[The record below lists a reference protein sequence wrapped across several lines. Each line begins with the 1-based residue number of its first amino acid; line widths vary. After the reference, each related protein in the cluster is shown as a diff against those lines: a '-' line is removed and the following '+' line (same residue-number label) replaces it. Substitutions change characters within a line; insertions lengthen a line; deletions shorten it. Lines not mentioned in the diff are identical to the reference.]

1 MTTDFDEAF
10 EDRIEVK
17 EEPLD
22 FDAIKISVGVATET
36 DPYEADLEIEDLKR
50 RLAYKMIENQD
61 LKGLNETLNGKLSD
75 IKRENLR
82 LKAQIKQLKTPESPN
97 LPPIIIRKIRNPDG
111 TVTFKKNSP
120 KESSKMKS
128 VRQGKMGTTIRA
140 KLLRKSDRK
149 IQVQSSKS
157 GSLVAVGALNSC
169 KIHWFDKP
177 DKVNQNK
184 LETHHY
190 KVFDSSKEDTQIQSQ
205 NCIEKVQS
213 PNLSQ
218 IEVQPDRQQY
228 QHFNVFRSPDGQVQ
242 VRPIPNY
249 ANVEQPQQP
258 EPNQNVQHRRPI
270 EPLISVRLK
279 SGPILKTSRE
289 VLEKLR
295 AVHAKRRNIEVTMK
309 VSSK

>member
-1 MTTDFDEAF
+1 MTTDFEAF

-36 DPYEADLEIEDLKR
+36 DPYEADLEAEIEDLKR

-61 LKGLNETLNGKLSD
+61 LKGLNETLNGKMSD
-75 IKRENLR
+75 MKRENLR

-140 KLLRKSDRK
+140 KLLRKSDGK

-157 GSLVAVGALNSC
+157 GGLVAVGALNSC

-213 PNLSQ
+213 PDLSQ
-218 IEVQPDRQQY
+218 NEVQQS
-228 QHFNVFRSPDGQVQ
+228 QHFGVFRSPDGQVQ
-242 VRPIPNY
+242 VRRIPNY

-279 SGPILKTSRE
+279 SGPILETSRE
-289 VLEKLR
+289 VIEKIR

>member
-1 MTTDFDEAF
+1 MTTDFEAF

-22 FDAIKISVGVATET
+22 FDTIKISVGVATDT
-36 DPYEADLEIEDLKR
+36 DTYEADLEAEIEDLKR

-97 LPPIIIRKIRNPDG
+97 PPPIIIRKIRNPDG

-128 VRQGKMGTTIRA
+128 VLQGKMGTTIRA
-140 KLLRKSDRK
+140 KLLRKSDGK

-157 GSLVAVGALNSC
+157 GGLVAVGALNSC

-177 DKVNQNK
+177 DKANQNK

-205 NCIEKVQS
+205 NCIVKV
-213 PNLSQ
+213 SQ
-218 IEVQPDRQQY
+218 NEVQQS
-228 QHFNVFRSPDGQVQ
+228 QHFSVFRSPDGRVQ
-242 VRPIPNY
+242 VRQIPNY

-258 EPNQNVQHRRPI
+258 EPNVQHRRPI
-270 EPLISVRLK
+270 ESLISVRLK
-279 SGPILKTSRE
+279 SGPILETSRE
-289 VLEKLR
+289 VLEKIR

>member
-1 MTTDFDEAF
+1 MFYILFQSFKMTADFEAF

-22 FDAIKISVGVATET
+22 FDAVKISVGVATET
-36 DPYEADLEIEDLKR
+36 DPYEADLEAEIEDLKR

-75 IKRENLR
+75 VKRENLR
-82 LKAQIKQLKTPESPN
+82 LKAQIKHLKTPESPKP
-97 LPPIIIRKIRNPDG
+97 PPIIIRRIRNPDG

-128 VRQGKMGTTIRA
+128 VLQGKMGTTIRA
-140 KLLRKSDRK
+140 KLLRKSDGK

-157 GSLVAVGALNSC
+157 GLVAVGALNSC

-190 KVFDSSKEDTQIQSQ
+190 KVFDSSKEASQIQSQ

-213 PNLSQ
+213 PDLSQ
-218 IEVQPDRQQY
+218 NEVLVLQS
-228 QHFNVFRSPDGQVQ
+228 QHFRVFRSPDGQVQ

-249 ANVEQPQQP
+249 ANV
-258 EPNQNVQHRRPI
+258 
-270 EPLISVRLK
+270 
-279 SGPILKTSRE
+279 
-289 VLEKLR
+289 
-295 AVHAKRRNIEVTMK
+295 
-309 VSSK
+309 